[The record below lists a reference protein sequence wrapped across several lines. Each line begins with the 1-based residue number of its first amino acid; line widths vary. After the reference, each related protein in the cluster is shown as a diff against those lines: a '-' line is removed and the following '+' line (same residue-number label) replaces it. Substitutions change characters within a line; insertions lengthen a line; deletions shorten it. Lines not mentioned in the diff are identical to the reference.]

1 MNRSAG
7 LLSALYLATST
18 GLAWTAVQALRSGPP
33 WAVCLFAAA
42 SLVPVIA
49 VVRESVLCDQRRAL
63 SEMRGR
69 PAAPDGPHTGAA
81 DDIVRAE
88 LDTACCE
95 RWWTS
100 CGTHHDSTCP
110 RKIPRS
116 SAA

>member
-18 GLAWTAVQALRSGPP
+18 GLAWTAVLALRTGPP
-33 WAVCLFAAA
+33 WAVCLLAAA

-49 VVRESVLCDQRRAL
+49 VVRESVLCDQQRAL
-63 SEMRGR
+63 AEMRGR
-69 PAAPDGPHTGAA
+69 VAAPEGPGAQAA
-81 DDIVRAE
+81 DTIVRAE

-100 CGTHHDSTCP
+100 CGTDHDSACP
-110 RKIPRS
+110 RQVPRS

>member
-1 MNRSAG
+1 MC
-7 LLSALYLATST
+7 LL
-18 GLAWTAVQALRSGPP
+18 
-33 WAVCLFAAA
+33 AAA

-63 SEMRGR
+63 AEMRGR
-69 PAAPDGPHTGAA
+69 AAGPGGGGAGVA

-100 CGTHHDSTCP
+100 CGTDHDSTCP
-110 RKIPRS
+110 RRVPRS